1 MAHSWKFLSLI
12 FMMKEV
18 SKAERQQLG
27 QETKVTAGEV
37 DVNILIPWC
46 AFCGFFGCDDLCSCK
61 LGVSFSLVYFL
72 FLFVILIVE
81 TPSFIISQCT
91 CNSLTAL
98 GSHANPRA
106 AAAITKS
113 YVAALPSWIMNAAS
127 SATAVL
133 CRLCL
138 MPVTLA
144 YAPAAAA
151 ITATRTR
158 Q

>member
-1 MAHSWKFLSLI
+1 
-12 FMMKEV
+12 MMKEV

-27 QETKVTAGEV
+27 QETKVTAGEI

-46 AFCGFFGCDDLCSCK
+46 AMCGFFGCDDLCSCK
-61 LGVSFSLVYFL
+61 LRNSCSRVCFL
-72 FLFVILIVE
+72 FLLLILIGE
-81 TPSFIISQCT
+81 TSSLIISQCT
-91 CNSLTAL
+91 CSSLTAS
-98 GSHANPRA
+98 GSHANHRA
-106 AAAITKS
+106 AAALTKS
-113 YVAALPSWIMNAAS
+113 YAAALPSWIMNAAS

-144 YAPAAAA
+144 CVRAVAA

-158 Q
+158 P